1 MMVHGLGI
9 FQFLL
14 KNLCGSPCAKGSEQE
29 GHQRHGE
36 GNWEV
41 TDNLRLRSI
50 GHVDLVEL
58 RKQHRRP
65 G

>member
-14 KNLCGSPCAKGSEQE
+14 VRLAQKGSEQE